1 MHRYDPEQMRA
12 LVQIRKLHAELLD
25 YSPPIRL
32 LTLLE
37 SIRPSTD
44 TTPFVAPDWPFK
56 RSALSSIGMD
66 LSPEEEAE
74 RREIIEMS
82 DSARSKALVKVL
94 RDEGEL
100 ASLAT
105 PRGFLLTGPPGTGK
119 SLLMDIF
126 FASLPIPHKVR
137 FHYHQCVFPPI

>member
-1 MHRYDPEQMRA
+1 ME
-12 LVQIRKLHAELLD
+12 
-25 YSPPIRL
+25 
-32 LTLLE
+32 
-37 SIRPSTD
+37 
-44 TTPFVAPDWPFK
+44 
-56 RSALSSIGMD
+56 

-74 RREIIEMS
+74 RQEIIGMS
-82 DSARSKALVKVL
+82 DKARSKALVAVL
-94 RDEGEL
+94 RSEGEL

-137 FHYHQCVFPPI
+137 FHYHQYVVPIVNPTIFTDGQINCVSVSYYRSIPKVRCNFRFLFERRSADDGIF